1 MVLPPLSSLPTSL
14 PLARPPRFVFTLC
27 GTRSLVRPM
36 ASPPS
41 SFLLPFP
48 LPLAGVSAERRRQ
61 GADPAAAG
69 EERQRERNTAGVRGA

>member
-1 MVLPPLSSLPTSL
+1 MNPLPGLPTPL
-14 PLARPPRFVFTLC
+14 PLAGPPRLVFTLRD
-27 GTRSLVRPM
+27 TTSLVCPT
-36 ASPPS
+36 ASSPL

-69 EERQRERNTAGVRGA
+69 NRDMQEG